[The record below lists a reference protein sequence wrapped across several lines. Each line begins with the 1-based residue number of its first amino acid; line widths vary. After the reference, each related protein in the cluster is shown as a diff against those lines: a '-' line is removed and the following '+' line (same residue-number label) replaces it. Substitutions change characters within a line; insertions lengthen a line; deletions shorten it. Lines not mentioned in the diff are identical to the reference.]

1 MWFNKLPISFI
12 DNFEQLGNSFVC
24 HFVGRQCPKRSANH
38 LLTIRKGKKDTL
50 RSYVKRFTKE
60 FLEIDEADDKV

>member
-1 MWFNKLPISFI
+1 MWFSKLPISFI
-12 DNFEQLGNSFVC
+12 DNFEQLGNSFVR
-24 HFVGRQCPKRSANH
+24 HFVGRQRPKRSANH

-50 RSYVKRFTKE
+50 RSYVFTKE